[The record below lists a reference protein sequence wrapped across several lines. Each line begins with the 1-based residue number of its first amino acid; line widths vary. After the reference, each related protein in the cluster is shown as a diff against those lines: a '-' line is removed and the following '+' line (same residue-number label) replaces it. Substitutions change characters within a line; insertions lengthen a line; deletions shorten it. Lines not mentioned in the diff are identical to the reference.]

1 MQKGLTQA
9 MNRIATLIVGLAL
22 LLPVGALVLPGAAFA
37 NSTCQSYSSQTCQVA
52 STTESR
58 TTGTSPATTTN
69 ASTLPFTGLDVVLL
83 AAGGGALLGAGLIM
97 RRLSSSAE

>member
-1 MQKGLTQA
+1 MK
-9 MNRIATLIVGLAL
+9 RIATLFVSLAL
-22 LLPVGALVLPGAAFA
+22 LVPVGALALPGAALA

-58 TTGTSPATTTN
+58 TTGTSPSTTTN

-83 AAGGGALLGAGLIM
+83 AAGGGGLLGAGLVM
-97 RRLSSSAE
+97 RRLARGTE